1 MSLYYIFSLLYCD
14 EMVKMVFWLIICI
27 IIFILERFS
36 VLLKKLFEIYVI
48 GDVNE
53 ELVKAVV
60 NGDYVKVEDLFSR
73 LDNDV
78 SY

>member
-1 MSLYYIFSLLYCD
+1 MYYNF
-14 EMVKMVFWLIICI
+14 F
-27 IIFILERFS
+27 LERFS

-53 ELVKAVV
+53 ELVKAAV